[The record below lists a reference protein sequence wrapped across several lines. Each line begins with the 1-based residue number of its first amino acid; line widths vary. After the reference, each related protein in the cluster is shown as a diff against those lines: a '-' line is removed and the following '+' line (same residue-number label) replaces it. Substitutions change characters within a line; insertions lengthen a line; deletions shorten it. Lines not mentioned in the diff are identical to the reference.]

1 MNKKLAPPLIALL
14 MASLACG
21 IVNGP
26 APQANA
32 ASTSVPNYSTV
43 SAYASVT
50 PLPTP
55 LGYSAPAVTQ
65 PAPKVRAPQVDLSSH
80 TSKIQKDITYCTVDG
95 VDLKLDLYFPKSL
108 SGATPIVVFVHGGGW
123 SAGDK
128 SSGSGGTDFPSLLDA
143 GFIVGS
149 VNYRLA
155 PQYKFPAM
163 IEDVKCAIRFLRSS
177 ASTYNINP
185 DKIGVWGGSAGGHL
199 VSLLGTSDK
208 SAGWDVGQYLDQSSR
223 VQAVVDMFGPADL
236 TTSFSGAYQ
245 KIAQNVFGTTS
256 FSDPIFKAASPV
268 TYITP
273 DDPPFLILQ
282 GDSDKTV
289 PLSQSQEF
297 NDKLA
302 AGGVSTKLIIVK
314 GGPHGLNSPGEVPSR
329 TQLSQMIVDFFTLHL
344 K

>member
-1 MNKKLAPPLIALL
+1 MNKRISLPLIALL
-14 MASLACG
+14 TTSLACG
-21 IVNGP
+21 FLNGP
-26 APQANA
+26 LPQTVTTSPTAPDNSAIA
-32 ASTSVPNYSTV
+32 AYPSL
-43 SAYASVT
+43 T

-55 LGYSAPAVTQ
+55 LGYSVPPVT
-65 PAPKVRAPQVDLSSH
+65 KSAPQVRTPQKDLSSH
-80 TSKIQKDITYCTVDG
+80 TSKIAKDITYCTVDG

-108 SGATPIVVFVHGGGW
+108 VGATPIVVYVHGGGW
-123 SAGDK
+123 STGDK
-128 SSGSGGTDFPSLLDA
+128 SGGAGGTDFTSLLDA
-143 GFIVGS
+143 GFVVGS

-155 PQYKFPAM
+155 PQYEFPAM
-163 IEDVKCAIRFLRSS
+163 IEDVKCAIRFLRSN
-177 ASTYNINP
+177 ASMYNLNP
-185 DKIGVWGGSAGGHL
+185 DKVGAWGGSAGGHL

-223 VQAVVDMFGPADL
+223 VQVVVDLFGPADL
-236 TTSFSGAYQ
+236 TSSFSSGYQ
-245 KIAQNVFGTTS
+245 KVAQNVFGTTN

-282 GDSDKTV
+282 GDADKTV

-302 AGGVSTKLIIVK
+302 AGGVSTKLVIVK
-314 GGPHGLNSPGEVPSR
+314 GGPHGLNAVGELPSR
-329 TQLSQMIVDFFTLHL
+329 IELTQMIVDFFTLHL